1 MMRTARQLV
10 GPFNRRLCLI
20 TILDRNYMKNFMIE
34 KLTNSLKI
42 YSYKF
47 NEELMQSGE
56 AVNTNFNEK
65 QPT

>member
-10 GPFNRRLCLI
+10 GPFNRRLYLI